1 MRNQSTFGNI
11 DWVTI
16 LLYMALVFMG
26 WINIYSASVP
36 VEGASFFDFSSEYG
50 KQLIFI
56 FSSLLVIGF
65 LLALDAKFYEKYA
78 GVFYFIALLSLAGL
92 YVFGKTVKGQT
103 NWYGIGSFSLQP
115 SEFAKVAT
123 ALALAKFSEASN
135 INLDDFTTQIKALSV
150 IGIPMLLILPNDPG
164 SALVFMFL
172 IFALYREGL
181 PFIYLLVGAIVLVL
195 FVLALVVKVWI
206 IILSIFLIT
215 AFLYFRTRKVHRNIL
230 ASFIVF
236 IGISVFVFSSNYIFE
251 NVLQP
256 HHRDRINIV
265 LGKEVDL
272 RGAGYNLNQSKI
284 AIGAGGFSGKGFLEG
299 TQTKGSFVP
308 EQHTDYIFTTI
319 AEEWGFVGATTLI
332 ALYVFLMLRIL
343 HLAEKQRSKFSR
355 VYGYSVVSILFIHF
369 FANIGMVLGI
379 FPTIGIPLPLF
390 SYGGSGLW
398 AYTVLI
404 FIFIKLD
411 ANKVNEW

>member
-1 MRNQSTFGNI
+1 MKNQSTFGNI

-16 LLYMALVFMG
+16 LLYLALVFLG

-56 FSSLLVIGF
+56 LSSFFVIGF

-172 IFALYREGL
+172 VFALYREGL

-195 FVLALVVKVWI
+195 FVLALVVEVWI

-215 AFLYFRTRKVHRNIL
+215 AFLYFRTRKAHRNII
-230 ASFIVF
+230 ASLVVF
-236 IGISVFVFSSNYIFE
+236 VGISVFVFSSNYIFE
-251 NVLQP
+251 NVLQS

-284 AIGAGGFSGKGFLEG
+284 AIGSGGLSGKGFLEG

-319 AEEWGFVGATTLI
+319 AEEWGFLGATTLI

-355 VYGYSVVSILFIHF
+355 VYGYGVVSILFIHF

>member
-1 MRNQSTFGNI
+1 MKNQSVIGQI
-11 DWVTI
+11 DWVTVLI
-16 LLYMALVFMG
+16 YMLLVALG
-26 WINIYSASVP
+26 WLNIFSASIP
-36 VEGASFFDFSSEYG
+36 VEGVSEFNFSSEYG

-56 FSSLLVIGF
+56 GLSFFVILF
-65 LLALDAKFYEKYA
+65 LLFLDAKVYEKYA
-78 GVFYFIALLSLAGL
+78 GLFYIFAMLLLAGL
-92 YVFGKTVKGQT
+92 FVFGKTVKGQT

-123 ALALAKFSEASN
+123 ALAVAKFLETPN
-135 INLDDFTTQIKALSV
+135 INLKEFTTQIKALSV

-181 PFIYLLVGAIVLVL
+181 PFFYILVGGIVIIL
-195 FVLALVVKVWI
+195 FILALVVDVWI

-215 AFLYFRTRKVHRNIL
+215 ALLYFRTRKAHRNII
-230 ASFIVF
+230 ASLVVF
-236 IGISVFVFSSNYIFE
+236 VGISLFVFSSSYIFE

-272 RGAGYNLNQSKI
+272 KGAGYNLNQSKI
-284 AIGAGGFSGKGFLEG
+284 AIGSGGLLGKGFLEG

-308 EQHTDYIFTTI
+308 EQHTDYIFTTL
-319 AEEWGFVGATTLI
+319 AEEWGFVGSFVLV
-332 ALYVFLMLRIL
+332 ALYVSLMLRIIY
-343 HLAEKQRSKFSR
+343 LAEKQRSKFSR
-355 VYGYSVVSILFIHF
+355 IYGYGVVCILFIHF

-398 AYTVLI
+398 AYTLLI
-404 FIFIKLD
+404 FIFVKLD

>member
-1 MRNQSTFGNI
+1 MKNQSVIGQI
-11 DWVTI
+11 DWVTVLI
-16 LLYMALVFMG
+16 YMLLVALG
-26 WINIYSASVP
+26 WLNIFSASIP
-36 VEGASFFDFSSEYG
+36 VEGVSEFDFSSEYG

-56 FSSLLVIGF
+56 GLSFFVILF
-65 LLALDAKFYEKYA
+65 LLFLDAKVYEKYA
-78 GVFYFIALLSLAGL
+78 GLFYIVAMLLLAGL
-92 YVFGKTVKGQT
+92 FVFGKTVKGQT

-123 ALALAKFSEASN
+123 ALAVAKFLETPN
-135 INLDDFTTQIKALSV
+135 INLKEFTTQIKALSV

-181 PFIYLLVGAIVLVL
+181 PFFYILVGGIVIVL
-195 FVLALVVKVWI
+195 FILALVVDVWI

-215 AFLYFRTRKVHRNIL
+215 AFLYFRTRKAHRNII
-230 ASFIVF
+230 ASLVVF
-236 IGISVFVFSSNYIFE
+236 VGISLFVFSSSYIFE

-272 RGAGYNLNQSKI
+272 KGAGYNLNQSKI
-284 AIGAGGFSGKGFLEG
+284 AIGSGGLLGKGFLEG

-308 EQHTDYIFTTI
+308 EQHTDYIFTTL
-319 AEEWGFVGATTLI
+319 AEEWGFVGSFVLVT
-332 ALYVFLMLRIL
+332 LYVSLMLRIIY
-343 HLAEKQRSKFSR
+343 LAEKQRSKFSR
-355 VYGYSVVSILFIHF
+355 IYGYGVVCILFIHF

-398 AYTVLI
+398 AYTLLI
-404 FIFIKLD
+404 FIFVKLD

>member
-1 MRNQSTFGNI
+1 MKPHSTIANI
-11 DWVTI
+11 DWITV
-16 LLYMALVFMG
+16 LLYAVLVALG
-26 WINIYSASVP
+26 WINIFSASVP
-36 VEGASFFDFSSEYG
+36 VEGITEFNFSSEYG
-50 KQLIFI
+50 RQLIFI
-56 FSSLLVIGF
+56 SLSLFVIFFLLVV
-65 LLALDAKFYEKYA
+65 DAKTYEKYS
-78 GVFYFIALLSLAGL
+78 GLFYIIALLLLAGL
-92 YVFGKTVKGQT
+92 FLFGKTVKGQT
-103 NWYGIGSFSLQP
+103 NWYGIGSFSIQP

-123 ALALAKFSEASN
+123 ALALAKF
-135 INLDDFTTQIKALSV
+135 LDDPNIDLKDFSTQIKALSV

-181 PFIYLLVGAIVLVL
+181 PFMYLSIGTLVLVL
-195 FVLALVVKVWI
+195 FVLALVVDVWI

-215 AFLYFRTRKVHRNIL
+215 AFLYFRTKRVHRNII
-230 ASFIVF
+230 ASLIVF
-236 IGISVFVFSSNYIFE
+236 TGISLFVFSSSYIFE

-265 LGKEVDL
+265 LGKEVDI

-284 AIGAGGFSGKGFLEG
+284 AIGSGGLTGKGFLEG

-308 EQHTDYIFTTI
+308 EQHTDYIFTTLG
-319 AEEWGFVGATTLI
+319 EEWGFLGTVTVVI
-332 ALYVFLMLRIL
+332 LYVFLMFRIL
-343 HLAEKQRSKFSR
+343 SLAEQQRSTFSR
-355 VYGYSVVSILFIHF
+355 VYGYGVVCILFIHF

-398 AYTVLI
+398 AYTLLI

>member
-78 GVFYFIALLSLAGL
+78 GILYFIALLSLAGL

-172 IFALYREGL
+172 VFALYREGL

-355 VYGYSVVSILFIHF
+355 VYGYGVVSILFIHF

>member
-1 MRNQSTFGNI
+1 MKNQSTFGNI
-11 DWVTI
+11 DWITV
-16 LLYMALVFMG
+16 LLYFCLVFLG

-36 VEGASFFDFSSEYG
+36 IEGASFFDFSSEYG
-50 KQLIFI
+50 KQLVFI
-56 FSSLLVIGF
+56 ITSFFVIGF
-65 LLALDAKFYEKYA
+65 LLALDAKIYEKYA
-78 GVFYFIALLSLAGL
+78 GIFYIIALLSLIGL

-172 IFALYREGL
+172 VFALYREGL

-195 FVLALVVKVWI
+195 FVLALVVEVWI

-215 AFLYFRTRKVHRNIL
+215 AFLYFRTRKVHRNII
-230 ASFIVF
+230 ASLVVF
-236 IGISVFVFSSNYIFE
+236 AGIAVFVFSSNYIFE
-251 NVLQP
+251 NVLQS

-284 AIGAGGFSGKGFLEG
+284 AIGSGGLSGKGFLEG

-319 AEEWGFVGATTLI
+319 AEEWGFIGATTLI
-332 ALYVFLMLRIL
+332 VLYVFLMLRIL
-343 HLAEKQRSKFSR
+343 HLAEKQRSNFSR
-355 VYGYSVVSILFIHF
+355 IYGYGVVSILFIHF

-404 FIFIKLD
+404 FIFVKLD
-411 ANKVNEW
+411 ANNVNEW

>member
-1 MRNQSTFGNI
+1 VANI
-11 DWVTI
+11 DWITVLI
-16 LLYMALVFMG
+16 YMALVAIG
-26 WINIYSASVP
+26 WVNIFSASSP
-36 VEGASFFDFSSEYG
+36 VEGVTTFDFSSEYG

-56 FSSLLVIGF
+56 ASSLFIVVF
-65 LLALDAKFYEKYA
+65 LLFLDAKVYEKYS
-78 GVFYFIALLSLAGL
+78 GIFYIVALLLLLGL
-92 YVFGKTVKGQT
+92 FFFGKTVKGQT
-103 NWYGIGSFSLQP
+103 NWYGIGPFSMQP

-123 ALALAKFSEASN
+123 ALALAKF
-135 INLDDFTTQIKALSV
+135 LDDPNIDLKEFSTQIKALSI

-164 SALVFMFL
+164 SAIVFMFL

-181 PFIYLLVGAIVLVL
+181 PFIYILIGALVMLLFI
-195 FVLALVVKVWI
+195 LALVVEVWI
-206 IILSIFLIT
+206 IILSIFIIT
-215 AFLYFRTRKVHRNIL
+215 AFLYFRTKKVHRNII
-230 ASFIVF
+230 ASLVVF
-236 IGISVFVFSSNYIFE
+236 AGIALFVFSSSYIFE

-265 LGKEVDL
+265 LGKEIDL

-284 AIGAGGFSGKGFLEG
+284 AIGSGGLTGKGFMEG

-308 EQHTDYIFTTI
+308 EQHTDYIFTTLG
-319 AEEWGFVGATTLI
+319 EEWGFIGTVTVI
-332 ALYVFLMLRIL
+332 ILYVFLMLRIL
-343 HLAEKQRSKFSR
+343 YLSENQKSKFSR
-355 VYGYSVVSILFIHF
+355 IYGYGVICILFIHF

-398 AYTVLI
+398 AYTLLI
-404 FIFIKLD
+404 FIFVKLD

>member
-1 MRNQSTFGNI
+1 MKSYSTIANI
-11 DWVTI
+11 DWITV
-16 LLYMALVFMG
+16 LLYMALVAMG
-26 WINIYSASVP
+26 WVNIFSASVP
-36 VEGASFFDFSSEYG
+36 VEGVTEFDFSSEYG
-50 KQLIFI
+50 RQLIFI
-56 FSSLLVIGF
+56 SLSIFVIFFLLV
-65 LLALDAKFYEKYA
+65 LDAKIYEKYS
-78 GVFYFIALLSLAGL
+78 GLFYIIALLLLAGL
-92 YVFGKTVKGQT
+92 FVFGKTVKGQT

-123 ALALAKFSEASN
+123 ALALAKF
-135 INLDDFTTQIKALSV
+135 LDDPNIDLKDFSTQIKALSV

-181 PFIYLLVGAIVLVL
+181 PSVYLFIGALVLVL
-195 FVLALVVKVWI
+195 FVLALVVDVWI

-215 AFLYFRTRKVHRNIL
+215 AFLYFRTKRVHRNII
-230 ASFIVF
+230 ASLVVF
-236 IGISVFVFSSNYIFE
+236 AGISLFVFSSNYIFE

-265 LGKEVDL
+265 LGKEIDI

-284 AIGAGGFSGKGFLEG
+284 AIGSGGLTGKGFLEG

-308 EQHTDYIFTTI
+308 EQHTDYIFTTL
-319 AEEWGFVGATTLI
+319 AEEWGFLGAVTAVI
-332 ALYVFLMLRIL
+332 LYVFLMFRIL
-343 HLAEKQRSKFSR
+343 SLAEQQRSTFSR
-355 VYGYSVVSILFIHF
+355 VYGYGVVCILFIHF

-379 FPTIGIPLPLF
+379 FPTVGIPLPLF

-398 AYTVLI
+398 AYTLLI

>member
-1 MRNQSTFGNI
+1 MKNQSTFGNI
-11 DWVTI
+11 DWITV
-16 LLYMALVFMG
+16 LLYFCLVFLG
-26 WINIYSASVP
+26 WVNIYSASVP
-36 VEGASFFDFSSEYG
+36 IEGASFFDFSSEYG

-56 FSSLLVIGF
+56 IASFFVIGF
-65 LLALDAKFYEKYA
+65 LLALDAKIYEKYA
-78 GVFYFIALLSLAGL
+78 GIFYVIALLSLIGL
-92 YVFGKTVKGQT
+92 YIFGKTVKGQT

-172 IFALYREGL
+172 VFALYREGL

-195 FVLALVVKVWI
+195 FVLALIVEVWI

-215 AFLYFRTRKVHRNIL
+215 AFLYFRTRKVHRNII
-230 ASFIVF
+230 ASLVVF
-236 IGISVFVFSSNYIFE
+236 AGIAVFVFSSNYIFE
-251 NVLQP
+251 NVLQS

-284 AIGAGGFSGKGFLEG
+284 AIGSGGLSGKGFLEG

-319 AEEWGFVGATTLI
+319 AEEWGFIGATTLI
-332 ALYVFLMLRIL
+332 VLYVFLMLRIL
-343 HLAEKQRSKFSR
+343 HLAEKQRSNFSR
-355 VYGYSVVSILFIHF
+355 IYGYGVVSILFIHF

-404 FIFIKLD
+404 FIFVKLD

>member
-1 MRNQSTFGNI
+1 
-11 DWVTI
+11 
-16 LLYMALVFMG
+16 MALVAMG
-26 WINIYSASVP
+26 WVNIFSASVP
-36 VEGASFFDFSSEYG
+36 VEGVTEFDFSSEYG
-50 KQLIFI
+50 RQLIFI
-56 FSSLLVIGF
+56 SLSIFVIFFLLV
-65 LLALDAKFYEKYA
+65 LDAKIYEKYS
-78 GVFYFIALLSLAGL
+78 GLFYIIALLLLAGL
-92 YVFGKTVKGQT
+92 FVFGKTVKGQT

-123 ALALAKFSEASN
+123 ALALAKF
-135 INLDDFTTQIKALSV
+135 LDDPNIDLKDFSTQIKALSV

-181 PFIYLLVGAIVLVL
+181 PSVYLFIGALVLVL
-195 FVLALVVKVWI
+195 FVLALVVDVWI

-215 AFLYFRTRKVHRNIL
+215 AFLYFRTKRVHRNII
-230 ASFIVF
+230 ASLVVF
-236 IGISVFVFSSNYIFE
+236 AGISLFVFSSNYIFE

-265 LGKEVDL
+265 LGKEIDI

-284 AIGAGGFSGKGFLEG
+284 AIGSGGLTGKGFLEG

-308 EQHTDYIFTTI
+308 EQHTDYIFTTL
-319 AEEWGFVGATTLI
+319 AEEWGFLGAVTVVI
-332 ALYVFLMLRIL
+332 LYVFLMFRIL
-343 HLAEKQRSKFSR
+343 SLAEQQRSTFSR
-355 VYGYSVVSILFIHF
+355 VYGYGVVCILFIHF

-379 FPTIGIPLPLF
+379 FPTVGIPLPLF

-398 AYTVLI
+398 AYTLLI

>member
-1 MRNQSTFGNI
+1 MKNQSTFGNI
-11 DWVTI
+11 DWITV
-16 LLYMALVFMG
+16 LLYFCLVFLG
-26 WINIYSASVP
+26 WVNIYSASVP
-36 VEGASFFDFSSEYG
+36 IEGASFFDFSSEYG

-56 FSSLLVIGF
+56 ITSFFVIGF
-65 LLALDAKFYEKYA
+65 LLALDAKIYEKYA
-78 GVFYFIALLSLAGL
+78 GIFYVIALLSLIGL
-92 YVFGKTVKGQT
+92 YIFGKTVKGQT

-172 IFALYREGL
+172 VFALYREGL

-195 FVLALVVKVWI
+195 FVLALIVEVWI

-215 AFLYFRTRKVHRNIL
+215 AFLYFRTRKVHRNIITSL
-230 ASFIVF
+230 VVFAGIAVF
-236 IGISVFVFSSNYIFE
+236 IFSSNYIFE
-251 NVLQP
+251 NVLQS

-284 AIGAGGFSGKGFLEG
+284 AIGSGGLSGKGFLEG

-319 AEEWGFVGATTLI
+319 AEEWGFIGATTLI
-332 ALYVFLMLRIL
+332 VLYVFLMLRIL
-343 HLAEKQRSKFSR
+343 HLAEKQRSNFSR
-355 VYGYSVVSILFIHF
+355 IYGYGVVSILFIHF

-404 FIFIKLD
+404 FIFVKLD

>member
-1 MRNQSTFGNI
+1 MKNQSVIGQI
-11 DWVTI
+11 DWVTVLI
-16 LLYMALVFMG
+16 YMLLVALG
-26 WINIYSASVP
+26 WLNIFSASIP
-36 VEGASFFDFSSEYG
+36 VEGVSEFNFSSEYG

-56 FSSLLVIGF
+56 GLSFFVILF
-65 LLALDAKFYEKYA
+65 LLFLDAKVYEKYA
-78 GVFYFIALLSLAGL
+78 GLFYIVAMLLLAGL
-92 YVFGKTVKGQT
+92 FVFGKTVKGQT

-123 ALALAKFSEASN
+123 ALAVAKFLETPN
-135 INLDDFTTQIKALSV
+135 INLKEFTTQIKALSV

-181 PFIYLLVGAIVLVL
+181 PFFYILVGGIVIIL
-195 FVLALVVKVWI
+195 FILALVVDVWI

-215 AFLYFRTRKVHRNIL
+215 ALLYFRTRKAHRNII
-230 ASFIVF
+230 ASLVVF
-236 IGISVFVFSSNYIFE
+236 VGISLFVFSSSYIFE

-272 RGAGYNLNQSKI
+272 KGAGYNLNQSKI
-284 AIGAGGFSGKGFLEG
+284 AIGSGGLLGKGFLEG

-308 EQHTDYIFTTI
+308 EQHTDYIFTTL
-319 AEEWGFVGATTLI
+319 AEEWGFVGSFVLV
-332 ALYVFLMLRIL
+332 ALYVSLMLRIIY
-343 HLAEKQRSKFSR
+343 LAEKQRSKFSR
-355 VYGYSVVSILFIHF
+355 IYGYGVVCILFIHF

-398 AYTVLI
+398 AYTLLI
-404 FIFIKLD
+404 FIFVKLD